1 MSYICNMKRKIQHKV
16 MQMIAN
22 YIVYMLANAY
32 SDEMFGYYFEMGAK
46 LDAYAVAYH
55 EIYLD

>member
-1 MSYICNMKRKIQHKV
+1 MKRKIQHKV